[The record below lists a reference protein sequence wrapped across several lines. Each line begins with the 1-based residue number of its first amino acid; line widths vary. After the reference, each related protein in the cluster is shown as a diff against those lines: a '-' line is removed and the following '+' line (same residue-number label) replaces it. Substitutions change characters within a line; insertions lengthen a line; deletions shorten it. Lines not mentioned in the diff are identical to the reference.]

1 MHVEL
6 FGKMCLDEVRVVLG
20 RVEAEDDGLAT
31 VGVEFFFELF
41 VDIFSFSFTSSN
53 SPRVD
58 TVLDVDALFFQHV
71 EDRFRVGV
79 ESALEIVDGLGGTF
93 QLMTFHVFQAFE
105 MAIARTA
112 LVFLGVGR
120 KVGDV
125 AEMMVKLV
133 GVQRVVQM
141 TSGFIDGQSDT
152 VVA

>member
-6 FGKMCLDEVRVVLG
+6 FGKMRLDEVRVVFG
-20 RVEAEDDGLAT
+20 RVEAENDGLAT

-79 ESALEIVDGLGGTF
+79 ESALEIVDGLAGTF
-93 QLMTFHVFQAFE
+93 QLMTFHV
-105 MAIARTA
+105 I
-112 LVFLGVGR
+112 
-120 KVGDV
+120 
-125 AEMMVKLV
+125 
-133 GVQRVVQM
+133 
-141 TSGFIDGQSDT
+141 
-152 VVA
+152 